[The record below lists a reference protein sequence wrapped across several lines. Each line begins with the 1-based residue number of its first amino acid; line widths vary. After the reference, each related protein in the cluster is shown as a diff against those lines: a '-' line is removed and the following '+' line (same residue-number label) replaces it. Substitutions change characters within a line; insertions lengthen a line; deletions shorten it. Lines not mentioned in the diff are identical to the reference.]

1 MELNHCHWS
10 LIKSVPSL
18 DLCKLTT
25 EFLMLCPRIFSSG
38 LRKNVTHFLQLS
50 SMHWRTERRQKSD
63 EKEAVPFL
71 HSYKQFTDNVLLSQ
85 LPVHFLILLF
95 LFPCD
100 PNLHPKF
107 SSQNSANQTFL
118 RLLASVLLRKYL
130 SNPTL
135 KRSERSIKIQYGI
148 KIVIERQ
155 YQIFL

>member
-1 MELNHCHWS
+1 MNFLQVK
-10 LIKSVPSL
+10 IK
-18 DLCKLTT
+18 
-25 EFLMLCPRIFSSG
+25 
-38 LRKNVTHFLQLS
+38 VTLFLQLS
-50 SMHWRTERRQKSD
+50 NMHLRTEGRQKSD
-63 EKEAVPFL
+63 EKKAAPFR
-71 HSYKQFTDNVLLSQ
+71 HSYKQFTDNALLSQ

-135 KRSERSIKIQYGI
+135 KRNESIKI
-148 KIVIERQ
+148 
-155 YQIFL
+155 

>member
-25 EFLMLCPRIFSSG
+25 KFLIHCPQIFSSC
-38 LRKNVTHFLQLS
+38 LRKNVTPFLQLS
-50 SMHWRTERRQKSD
+50 NMNWRNEGRWKSD
-63 EKEAVPFL
+63 ENKAVPFL
-71 HSYKQFTDNVLLSQ
+71 HYYKKFTDNVLLSQ

-130 SNPTL
+130 SNPAF
-135 KRSERSIKIQYGI
+135 KRSESIKI
-148 KIVIERQ
+148 
-155 YQIFL
+155 